1 MPTPASLT
9 AFIISD
15 TKPGGPA
22 AFPFFY
28 LLIDSLN
35 KSLPNKTGK
44 SRTVSAW
51 GKCKLCV
58 RKFLMITFLR
68 HFLIFTNDC

>member
-15 TKPGGPA
+15 TKPDGPA
-22 AFPFFY
+22 AFPYFY

-44 SRTVSAW
+44 SRTVSA
-51 GKCKLCV
+51 
-58 RKFLMITFLR
+58 
-68 HFLIFTNDC
+68 